1 MMLTRYHLLGTL
13 AAMLTLFFWG
23 AVVHM
28 GLHEA
33 ITAIPVLDE
42 ANETQLVE
50 TLRTVT
56 PEDGIYMGAR
66 GILLVVSSLDEDT
79 DTFSGLSFPGTLAS
93 QLVVCAV
100 VGLMLSFIVL
110 KIPGTS
116 VLEKGK
122 CLALIGL
129 AAGIFISLPG
139 WIWFGLGPRFTI
151 VNIVDIVGGWFL
163 AGLVLATLA
172 KRTTAAAATT
182 EIPPVAEAE

>member
-1 MMLTRYHLLGTL
+1 MMSTRYHLLGTL
-13 AAMLTLFFWG
+13 AAMLTLFIWG

-42 ANETQLVE
+42 ANETQLIE
-50 TLRTVT
+50 TLRKVT
-56 PEDGIYMGAR
+56 PEDGVYMGAR

-79 DTFSGLSFPGTLAS
+79 DTFSGLSLPGTLAS
-93 QLVVCAV
+93 QLIVCAV

-110 KIPGTS
+110 RIPATS
-116 VLEKGK
+116 VVGTAK
-122 CLALIGL
+122 CLALLGL
-129 AAGIFISLPG
+129 AAGLFAHLPM

-151 VNIVDIVGGWFL
+151 VNIVDIAGGWFL

-172 KRTTAAAATT
+172 KRSTAAAATT
-182 EIPPVAEAE
+182 ETPPVAEVE